1 MSMRAVSRV
10 ADVSIN
16 TVTELLADVG
26 AASSEYLDQAM
37 RDLTMTNIQV
47 DEICAFI
54 GAKQKNALADADP
67 TLGLG
72 DCYTSTAIDRDT
84 KLMPCYMLRFVMCST
99 LCGWTQN
106 TGCIHRIT
114 SAPQISN

>member
-1 MSMRAVSRV
+1 
-10 ADVSIN
+10 
-16 TVTELLADVG
+16 
-26 AASSEYLDQAM
+26 M

-72 DCYTSTAIDRDT
+72 DCYTFTAIDRDT